1 VEEHQIFTQINPIG
15 SIYFGSSEFDAFSR
29 MLAIG
34 FAPLLPK
41 GIQPKLDEKGVLTR
55 KLVFC
60 LSLSRRGHYLSY
72 PLITTKT
79 GDKGFSGI

>member
-1 VEEHQIFTQINPIG
+1 MEEHQILTQINPIG

-41 GIQPKLDEKGVLTR
+41 GIQPKLEALFVAFGKFGVLKVVPVLGVSEQTN
-55 KLVFC
+55 C
-60 LSLSRRGHYLSY
+60 L
-72 PLITTKT
+72 T
-79 GDKGFSGI
+79 